1 MEEIFSFTVREEIEM
16 AGRLGLAALLGGLV
30 GFERRQAEKPAGVR
44 TLALV
49 SMGSA
54 MFTLISGFGFGI
66 GDPSR
71 IAAQVVT
78 GVGFLGAGTIMRI
91 GADVRGLTTAASIWM
106 VAAVGMAAGTG
117 MYIVSVVGAIL
128 ALVII
133 HFFPRRRNG
142 SQDLADDTL
151 DDE

>member
-1 MEEIFSFTVREEIEM
+1 MEDIFHFTVMEEIEM
-16 AGRLGLAALLGGLV
+16 AARLVLAAVLGGAV

-54 MFTLISGFGFGI
+54 LFTLISVFGFGF

-78 GVGFLGAGTIMRI
+78 GIGFLGAGTIMRI
-91 GADVRGLTTAASIWM
+91 GSDVRGLTTAASI
-106 VAAVGMAAGTG
+106 
-117 MYIVSVVGAIL
+117 
-128 ALVII
+128 
-133 HFFPRRRNG
+133 
-142 SQDLADDTL
+142 
-151 DDE
+151 

>member
-1 MEEIFSFTVREEIEM
+1 MEEIFHFTVLEEIEM
-16 AGRLGLAALLGGLV
+16 AVRIGLAALLGGAV

-49 SMGSA
+49 SMGA
-54 MFTLISGFGFGI
+54 ALFTLVSGFGYGF

-91 GADVRGLTTAASIWM
+91 GADVRGLTTAATIWL
-106 VAAVGMAAGTG
+106 VAALGMAVGAG
-117 MYIVSVVGAIL
+117 MYILSILGMVFALAI
-128 ALVII
+128 IY
-133 HFFPRRRNG
+133 FFPRRRND
-142 SQDLADDTL
+142 S
-151 DDE
+151 

>member
-1 MEEIFSFTVREEIEM
+1 MDEIFNFTVQEEIEM
-16 AGRLGLAALLGGLV
+16 AVRLALAALLGGV
-30 GFERRQAEKPAGVR
+30 IGFERRQAEKPAGIR
-44 TLALV
+44 TLAVV

-54 MFTLISGFGFGI
+54 MFTLISGFGFGL

-78 GVGFLGAGTIMRI
+78 GIGFLGAGTILRI

-106 VAAVGMAAGTG
+106 VAAVGMAVGTG
-117 MYIVSVVGAIL
+117 MYIVSVVGAVL

-133 HFFPRRRNG
+133 HFFPRRRDA
-142 SQDLADDTL
+142 S
-151 DDE
+151 

>member
-1 MEEIFSFTVREEIEM
+1 MEDIFHFTVMEEIEM
-16 AGRLGLAALLGGLV
+16 AARLVLAAILGGAV

-54 MFTLISGFGFGI
+54 LFTLISAFGFGL

-78 GVGFLGAGTIMRI
+78 GIGFLGAGTIMRI
-91 GADVRGLTTAASIWM
+91 GADVRGLTTAASIWL

-117 MYIVSVVGAIL
+117 MYILSVVGAVL
-128 ALVII
+128 ALTII
-133 HFFPRRRNG
+133 HFFPRRQNG
-142 SQDLADDTL
+142 S
-151 DDE
+151 

>member
-1 MEEIFSFTVREEIEM
+1 MEEMFHFTVMEEVEM
-16 AGRLGLAALLGGLV
+16 AVRLGLAALLGGAV

-54 MFTLISGFGFGI
+54 MFTLISGFGFGL

-78 GVGFLGAGTIMRI
+78 GIGFLGAGTIMRI
-91 GADVRGLTTAASIWM
+91 GADVRGLTTAASIWL
-106 VAAVGMAAGTG
+106 VAAVGMAVGTG
-117 MYIVSVVGAIL
+117 MYIVSVVGMAL
-128 ALVII
+128 ALFVI
-133 HFFPRRRNG
+133 HFFPRSRNG
-142 SQDLADDTL
+142 PAGTP